1 MNDEKCLEL
10 AASFL
15 SERRIGYVVPG
26 RIGRRE
32 EDRVEAIFPVPETLD
47 PTIAVVDPSDVR
59 VWVNLRDNFA
69 ELIPQM

>member
-1 MNDEKCLEL
+1 MKDARCLDL

-15 SERRIGYVVPG
+15 SERRIGYVLPG

-32 EDRVEAIFPVPETLD
+32 EDRAEAIFPVPESLD

-59 VWVNLRDNFA
+59 VWVSLRDDSA
-69 ELIPQM
+69 ELIHQM